1 MIRSMMRWLSVVALG
16 VAVVAVWPG
25 TSAAQQANR
34 PGTVAG
40 QIVDKTQGEPLAGA
54 EVQID
59 GTRFSA
65 VTDQNGRYRVPDLP
79 PGDYTL
85 VVTFLGFGG
94 DKRPITIRS
103 GAVTTA
109 DFQLAL
115 TFSEAVTVSAP
126 ILEGQTRALNQ
137 QKTASN
143 MVNVVSADQLAGF
156 PDPNVAEAAQRV
168 PGVSLQRDDG
178 EGELMLIRG
187 LSPALNSMTMN
198 GERIPSTESTSRAV
212 NSISIA
218 SDILQTIE
226 VTKSLRPDQ
235 DGDAI
240 GGVVNFVTKQAP
252 EVARLMG
259 NVEWGHNDLRSE
271 NNPKASVTW
280 GRRFAEKRLGVIFS
294 GSAQDESRAN
304 ETIENEYTVTQQL
317 NRVTFRDEYSDY
329 QRYSAN
335 AAVDLLASNRTFTVR
350 STWTRQDQD
359 KVRRRER
366 QENIPT
372 GITGTGGRI
381 RTELRDRT
389 RRRDLFT
396 SSLGGTLLFKSEWAA
411 DYSVAYNESDR
422 GEPDTTLNRYQ
433 QSGIR
438 YVPVVDPEGRWA
450 YIDPNPQNFDP
461 AKSTFSYNQTE
472 QLFTNDRDI
481 IGAFN
486 LKIPLGSGFM
496 KYGVKFRDKQKSNDQ
511 NLWQYSGSGLPTL
524 AVAGTELS
532 RDGFLDG
539 FVRPGPFLTPDTMR
553 GFFTQYQLT
562 RTKVLSTDSFD
573 FEADEQVTAT
583 YGMLELRPTNRLTVM
598 GGLRFEYSSNS
609 YTGKQ
614 ILGTTVSPVTGEATE
629 ASWLPSL
636 HLRYAFNDQT
646 NFRFAVTRSIARP
659 NYYDLVPFQY
669 IDTDGDSISRGN
681 PDLRVTEA
689 TNVDVFFERYFSN
702 VGMFGGGFFYK
713 SLSDPIF
720 VQRSI
725 VDYQGEPYR
734 VTQPVNGERGS
745 IKGVEVN
752 YQQRLSFLPG
762 FLDGLGVMG
771 NYVYVSSEATL
782 PNRPEVQAFPG
793 QSDHSGNFALWYE
806 KSGFTGRI
814 AFNYSGQYLYEL
826 GEVALMDIWKIGHPQ
841 WDLTLTQRIDK
852 RFSVYANVLNLN
864 DARDREF
871 WGVETQQARNEKYS
885 WWTQVGLRF
894 EF

>member
-1 MIRSMMRWLSVVALG
+1 MMRWFSVVALG
-16 VAVVAVWPG
+16 VAVMAAWPE
-25 TSAAQQANR
+25 TSAAQQAAR

-40 QIVDKTQGEPLAGA
+40 QIVDKVQGEPLAGA

-94 DKRPITIRS
+94 DKRQITITPGS
-103 GAVTTA
+103 VTTA
-109 DFQLAL
+109 DFQVSL
-115 TFSEAVTVSAP
+115 TFGEEVTVSAP

-143 MVNVVSADQLAGF
+143 IVNVVSADQLAGF

-187 LSPALNSMTMN
+187 ISPALNSMTMN

-259 NVEWGHNDLRSE
+259 TLEWGYNDLRST

-280 GRRFAEKRLGVIFS
+280 GRRFSQKRLGMIFS

-317 NRVTFRDEYSDY
+317 SRVTFRDEYSNY

-335 AAVDLLASNRTFTVR
+335 AAIDWLASSYTFTVR

-359 KVRRRER
+359 KVRRRQR
-366 QENIPT
+366 DENIPT

-389 RRRDLFT
+389 RRRDVFT
-396 SSLGGTLLFKSEWAA
+396 NSLGGTVLFKNEWAA
-411 DYSVAYNESDR
+411 DYAFAYNESDR
-422 GEPDTTLNRYQ
+422 GEPDTALNRYQ

-438 YVPVVDPEGRWA
+438 YAPYVDPEGRWA
-450 YIDPNPQNFDP
+450 YINPNPQNFDP
-461 AKSTFSYNQTE
+461 TKSTWSYNQTE
-472 QLFTNDRDI
+472 QLFTNDRDL
-481 IGAFN
+481 IGGFN
-486 LKIPLGSGFM
+486 LRIPLGSGFM
-496 KYGVKFRDKQKSNDQ
+496 KYGVKVRDKQKTNDQ

-524 AVAGTELS
+524 AVAGTEMS
-532 RDGFLDG
+532 REEFLDS

-553 GFFTQYQLT
+553 GFFTQYTLT
-562 RTKVLSTDSFD
+562 PTKTLSTDSFD
-573 FEADEQVTAT
+573 YEADEQVLAT
-583 YGMLELRPTNRLTVM
+583 YGMVELRPTNNLTVM
-598 GGLRFEYSSNS
+598 GGLRFEYSSND
-609 YTGKQ
+609 YTGKK
-614 ILGTTVSPVTGEATE
+614 ILGTTVSPVTGEASQG
-629 ASWLPSL
+629 SWLPAL
-636 HLRYAFNDQT
+636 HLRYAFNDNT
-646 NFRFAVTRSIARP
+646 NLRFAVTRSIARP
-659 NYYDLVPFQY
+659 NYYDLVPYEY
-669 IDTDGDSISRGN
+669 IDTDGDTISRGN
-681 PDLRVTEA
+681 PDLKVTDS
-689 TNVDVFFERYFSN
+689 TNIDVFVERYFSN
-702 VGMFGGGFFYK
+702 VGVLGGGYFYK

-720 VQRSI
+720 VQRSTQ
-725 VDYQGEPYR
+725 DYQGEPYR
-734 VTQPVNGERGS
+734 VTEPVNGESGS
-745 IKGVEVN
+745 ISGLEVY

-762 FLDGLGVMG
+762 FLNGFGVLG
-771 NYVYVSSEATL
+771 NYVYVTSDATM
-782 PNRPEVQAFPG
+782 PNRPAVQTFPG

-806 KSGFTGRI
+806 KAGFTGRI
-814 AFNYSGQYLYEL
+814 AYNYSGKYLFEL

-841 WDLTLTQRIDK
+841 WDMTLTQRIGK

-885 WWTQVGLRF
+885 WWSQVGLRF